1 MQQWYQWQIDNA
13 AYIYKYFTSR
23 GFTPESTCGM
33 LGNMAWESGICSW
46 RIQSEPLTST
56 PTREYIK
63 GLGYGLVQ
71 WTESQ
76 YNVEQG
82 LPFEIVEWCNQ
93 RRLPYWT
100 VESQCK
106 YLYYQ
111 MTNPVGMWSFD
122 WYCLTYWEGA
132 GDISQYAMS
141 KGEFITSR
149 RGAGFLAA
157 VFCANFEKPAAHGAN
172 VQKRVNYAHYW
183 YSQLASGRISSSQP
197 APVPV
202 DDNPSP
208 SYDGS
213 YYPPASPD
221 GRYQIQNGN
230 TLSGIAAHFGV
241 TVQELCQWNGIEN
254 PNVIYAGHYIYVTP
268 HSPAP
273 HPAGGIVIH
282 VEKGDTLW
290 GIAQRYGVTVQDLCD
305 WNSNVISNPNRIYP
319 GEPLVIYPGSVS
331 TSSSPD
337 CITYTVEKGDTL
349 WGIAQR
355 YGVTVQQLCDWNS
368 NVISN
373 PNVIYPGERLTI
385 YTGSS
390 SSPSGPTGWYTIQ
403 PGDTLWGIAQRYG
416 VTVQDLC
423 DWNRDKISNPNE
435 IYPNT
440 VIRV

>member
-1 MQQWYQWQIDNA
+1 MQQWQIDNA
-13 AYIYKYFTSR
+13 AYIYKYFTSH

-33 LGNMAWESGICSW
+33 LGNFTWESGLNPGKWQDGCPHNI
-46 RIQSEPLTST
+46 
-56 PTREYIK
+56 YDK
-63 GLGYGLVQ
+63 NVGFGLAQ
-71 WTESQ
+71 WTPAIKLVS
-76 YNVEQG
+76 
-82 LPFEIVEWCNQ
+82 WCQSNGNGDAWST
-93 RRLPYWT
+93 LS
-100 VESQCK
+100 VQCNF
-106 YLYYQ
+106 LYYE
-111 MTNPVGMWSFD
+111 MLHPDYIPYPSG
-122 WYCLTYWEGA
+122 EGA
-132 GDISQYAMS
+132 WPWIMNMAMTAP
-141 KGEFITSR
+141 EFITSADQV
-149 RGAGFLAA
+149 GQLAII
-157 VFCANFEKPAAHGAN
+157 FCKNFERPNPYYAH
-172 VQKRVNYAHYW
+172 VQNRVNYANYW

-202 DDNPSP
+202 DASPSP

-221 GRYQIQNGN
+221 GRYQIQSGN

-241 TVQELCQWNGIEN
+241 TVQELCEWNGIKN
-254 PNVIYAGHYIYVTP
+254 PNVIYAGHYIYVKP
-268 HSPAP
+268 HNPSPSP
-273 HPAGGIVIH
+273 SDGGKIVITIQP
-282 VEKGDTLW
+282 GDTLW
-290 GIAQRYGVTVQDLCD
+290 GIAQRYGVTVQQLCQ
-305 WNSNVISNPNRIYP
+305 WNGITNPNYIQAYTPLTIYLP
-319 GEPLVIYPGSVS
+319 S
-331 TSSSPD
+331 SSSPD
-337 CITYTVEKGDTL
+337 CITYTVQNGDTL

-355 YGVTVQQLCDWNS
+355 YGVTVQQLCDWNRDK
-368 NVISN
+368 ISN

>member
-1 MQQWYQWQIDNA
+1 MQQWQIDNA

-33 LGNMAWESGICSW
+33 LGNMTCESDILPNNPPCSPYEGMLESWWEVGIG
-46 RIQSEPLTST
+46 I
-56 PTREYIK
+56 
-63 GLGYGLVQ
+63 VQ
-71 WTESQ
+71 WTGRQSHENIYSWCQIEGVSSQ
-76 YNVEQG
+76 WQT
-82 LPFEIVEWCNQ
+82 LPV
-93 RRLPYWT
+93 
-100 VESQCK
+100 QCA

-111 MTNPVGMWSFD
+111 MTNPVGQYFIETKTSWTP
-122 WYCLTYWEGA
+122 YGVIYPLTQEEYKVSHESA
-132 GDISQYAMS
+132 GY
-141 KGEFITSR
+141 
-149 RGAGFLAA
+149 LALT
-157 VFCANFEKPAAHGAN
+157 FCANFERPLPAYYGGRPNYAARHF
-172 VQKRVNYAHYW
+172 YAHYW

-221 GRYQIQNGN
+221 GRYQIQSGN

-254 PNVIYAGHYIYVTP
+254 PNVIYTGHYIYVTP

-290 GIAQRYGVTVQDLCD
+290 GIAQRYGVTVQQLCD

-337 CITYTVEKGDTL
+337 CITYTVQNGDTL

-355 YGVTVQQLCDWNS
+355 YGVTVQQLCDWNRDK
-368 NVISN
+368 ISN